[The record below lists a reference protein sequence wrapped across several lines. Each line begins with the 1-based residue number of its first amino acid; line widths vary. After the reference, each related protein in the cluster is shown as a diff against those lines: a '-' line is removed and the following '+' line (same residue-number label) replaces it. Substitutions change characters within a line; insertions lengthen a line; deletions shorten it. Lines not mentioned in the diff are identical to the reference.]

1 MLNKKA
7 VRAARVRFKVGTLS
21 RYGATGLWGDIEI
34 AQRIAARTGVP
45 VDAVVASNGLDALK
59 YGTRR
64 ISAYKTRKWIES
76 TYGPAPT
83 FVANLCDE

>member
-1 MLNKKA
+1 MNKKT

-21 RYGATGLWGDIEI
+21 RYGATGLWGDIDI
-34 AQRIAARTGVP
+34 AQNIAARTGVP
-45 VDAVVASNGLDALK
+45 VDAVVASNGSDALT

>member
-1 MLNKKA
+1 MNKSI

-45 VDAVVASNGLDALK
+45 VGAVVASNGLDALT

-64 ISAYKTRKWIES
+64 ISDYKLARWIES